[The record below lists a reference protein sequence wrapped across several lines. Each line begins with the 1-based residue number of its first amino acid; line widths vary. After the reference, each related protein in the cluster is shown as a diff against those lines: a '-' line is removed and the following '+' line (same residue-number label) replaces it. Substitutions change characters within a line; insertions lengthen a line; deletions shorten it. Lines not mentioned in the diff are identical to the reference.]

1 MIEAVAPRGISPS
14 LVIPS
19 IITSALK
26 APVSVSLLF
35 SDNVE
40 LIKKIGKNFSL
51 IVI

>member
-19 IITSALK
+19 IMTSALK

-35 SDNVE
+35 NDYVE
-40 LIKKIGKNFSL
+40 FVFFII
-51 IVI
+51 